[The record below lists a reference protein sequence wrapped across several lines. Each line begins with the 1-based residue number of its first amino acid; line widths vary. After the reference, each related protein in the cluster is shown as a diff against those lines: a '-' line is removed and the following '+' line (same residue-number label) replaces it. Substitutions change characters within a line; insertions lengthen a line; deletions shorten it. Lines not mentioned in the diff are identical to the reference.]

1 MGLLKG
7 EKMLMKFE
15 YDFDVD
21 GGAIAAIPL
30 RQVAGNALLAG
41 YKVTNA
47 YVIVED
53 AITSDGTPTVVIGNT
68 ADADGY
74 FADTLALM
82 VANGGFMAGEVA
94 GDLIWDDTND
104 HNIMYSIA
112 AANTLDVNVT
122 VGTAALT
129 AGKFSLFLEILA

>member
-1 MGLLKG
+1 MSLLTG

-15 YDFDVD
+15 YDFAVD
-21 GGAIAAIPL
+21 GGAVAAIAM
-30 RQVAGNALLAG
+30 RQVAGNSLLAG
-41 YKVTNA
+41 YKIVNA
-47 YVIVED
+47 YVVVET
-53 AITSDGTPTVVIGNT
+53 AITSGGTPTVVIGNT

-94 GDLIWDDTND
+94 GALIWDDAND
-104 HNIMYSIA
+104 HNVMYSLV

-129 AGKFSLFLEILA
+129 AGKFALYLEILA